1 MTQNMTR
8 EEKNKELL
16 KNIWQIFVGIIGTEE
31 WNLKPYS
38 AIKLIGALL
47 YIKKNSINI
56 VHDGEEPIIDDFFNR
71 LNGVAQDNSVDEFVR
86 SMLFCVRH
94 SLFDF
99 SDIAEKNTIE
109 TTLILLK
116 ELQLD
121 NKDYIEI
128 FDDFTERIQ
137 KQYGNELMFSKNPK
151 EYAKLTN
158 ILIGDGQK
166 SVYNPLCGLMDFATY
181 LTNVSSFYGEEN
193 SRSIFG
199 GGININ
205 EEDIIRIRLSLA
217 DVNNI
222 DKGKVN
228 EYNADVYVSAPKSDS
243 YVDVYVSGNEKF
255 RKVTKV
261 NMDSY
266 LEKSEINPMI
276 TFAESAKNNA
286 VGVFFVPVY
295 FLITDVEN
303 AYASHDTSEVRFREY
318 LLKNNILD
326 TVILLPK
333 EITNSDLLQ
342 RACVILKKNRSTDE
356 SVMMVDASDALINE
370 DSISRLDIE
379 SVIDAVNKE
388 IDNVSKKVPVETIL
402 NEKLCIVDVKKH
414 VKTENKDCPEG
425 YTMYRLSELFDT
437 IDRED
442 YLDKFPARFLHPHN
456 LSSSWSDCIIDD
468 SSIGFEK
475 IDFEDVTK
483 LTRDAIVMSRIGKLR
498 PSIICAAEDKP
509 VYISSDIIPLVPKVD
524 ICGTFICKVI
534 SDNYADV
541 INYSDVKVP
550 IENILN
556 LRIDLPDLQTQK
568 ALYQEARK
576 TEALAKAREMGL
588 QEEIERMKQDYIN
601 EVRMRK
607 HDMRPF
613 MRELGSIHR
622 VMSAY
627 IKESNDLDDLKE
639 KLSLKMEQYE
649 SNLQKL
655 SDLLEILSQENEFGE
670 PESFNID
677 EYFCNMEKNHKDE
690 TYKMVYEC
698 SDIRSALTFMSP
710 IDFERMVNNIVENA
724 KAHGFTNPEKK
735 DYLLSVELSFDSKRK
750 MYCIDFRNNGTPF
763 PKGMTTERYGILGE
777 KAGTTARTG
786 AGGHIVKSITKHYG
800 GDYEIL
806 SSDGYSIVR
815 VWLPINQ

>member
-1 MTQNMTR
+1 MAQNMTR

-16 KNIWQIFVGIIGTEE
+16 KNIWQIFEGIVGTQE
-31 WNLKPYS
+31 WSLKPDS
-38 AIKLIGALL
+38 AIKFLGALL
-47 YIKKNSINI
+47 YIKKKGINI
-56 VHDGEEPIIDDFFNR
+56 VHDGKNLIPEDLIKTVIELIQAD
-71 LNGVAQDNSVDEFVR
+71 SVDKLMKDILISVQ
-86 SMLFCVRH
+86 H

-99 SDIAEKNTIE
+99 FFVAEKETTE
-109 TTLILLK
+109 TTLALFGD
-116 ELQLD
+116 LQLD
-121 NKDYIEI
+121 DKEYIEV
-128 FDDFTERIQ
+128 FDDFIERIQ
-137 KQYGNELMFSKNPK
+137 RLYGNELRFSKNPK
-151 EYAKLTN
+151 EYAKLAN

-193 SRSIFG
+193 SRFIFG
-199 GGININ
+199 GGVNAD

-255 RKVTKV
+255 RKVTKL

-402 NEKLCIVDVKKH
+402 NEKLCVVDVKKH

-442 YLDKFPARFLHPHN
+442 YLEKFPARFLHPHN
-456 LSSSWSDCIIDD
+456 LSSSWFDCIIDD

-475 IDFEDVTK
+475 IDFEDVTR
-483 LTRDAIVMSRIGKLR
+483 LTRDAIVVSRIGELR

-509 VYISSDIIPLVPKVD
+509 VYISSDIVPLVPKAD
-524 ICGTFICKVI
+524 ICGTFVCKVI
-534 SDNYADV
+534 SDKYADV
-541 INYSDVKVP
+541 VNYSDVKVP

-556 LRIDLPDLQTQK
+556 LRIALPDLQTQK

-576 TEALAKAREMGL
+576 TEALARAREMGL
-588 QEEIERMKQDYIN
+588 QEEIERMKRDYIN

-639 KLSLKMEQYE
+639 KLSLKMEQYQ

-655 SDLLEILSQENEFGE
+655 SDLLEILSQENEFGVPE
-670 PESFNID
+670 PFNID
-677 EYFCNMEKNHKDE
+677 DYFRQMEENHKDE
-690 TYKMVYEC
+690 AYNLLYKCADTPSVFT
-698 SDIRSALTFMSP
+698 SISS
-710 IDFERMVNNIVENA
+710 IDFDRMVNNIVENA

-735 DYLLSVELSFDSKRK
+735 DYLLLIELSFDGKRK
-750 MYCIDFRNNGTPF
+750 MHCIDFCNNGTPF

-786 AGGHIVKSITKHYG
+786 AGGHIVKSIAKHYG

-806 SSDGYSIVR
+806 SNDGCSIVR